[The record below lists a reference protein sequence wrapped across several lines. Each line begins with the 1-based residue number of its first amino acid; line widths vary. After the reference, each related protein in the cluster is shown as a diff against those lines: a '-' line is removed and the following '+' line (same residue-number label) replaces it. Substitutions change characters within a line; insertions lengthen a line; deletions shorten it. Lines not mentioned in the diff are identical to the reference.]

1 MYDIY
6 PTGHQCAI
14 IFQLNWRSLALS
26 SLKTLETLKKI
37 KPYFLVVH
45 MGSGQSAV
53 YNRKYEKMFEGA
65 SSHLISYATQHST
78 QVSVGFRLTLPEQQP
93 SWMFPEMRELCTCY
107 YLYKDGITVAELRKI
122 PED

>member
-1 MYDIY
+1 M
-6 PTGHQCAI
+6 
-14 IFQLNWRSLALS
+14 S

-37 KPYFLVVH
+37 KPYFVVVH

-65 SSHLISYATQHST
+65 SSRLLNYATQYST

-93 SWMFPEMRELCTCY
+93 SWMLPEMRELCTCY
-107 YLYKDGITVAELRKI
+107 HLYKDGVAASELRRI